1 MTTSSIWIQPRG
13 YKWVL
18 LAFLLGGCSGAWHV
32 RQAVKKGAIIKSDT
46 VYQEKTVIVPG
57 DSTTVFVPVTR
68 LKDSLVT
75 VYQDRIKIQYRLK
88 HDTIRFNVECD
99 ADTVKIEVPVAVNTE
114 INCPP
119 KSPFWRNL
127 ALALLVVTALVLY
140 FRR

>member
-1 MTTSSIWIQPRG
+1 MTKTLLILTILLSS
-13 YKWVL
+13 
-18 LAFLLGGCSGAWHV
+18 CSARWHV
-32 RQAVKKGAIIKSDT
+32 NQAIKKGLKIGTDT

-99 ADTVKIEVPVAVNTE
+99 PDTVKIEVPVAVNTE

-127 ALALLVVTALVLY
+127 SLALLVVTAIVLY